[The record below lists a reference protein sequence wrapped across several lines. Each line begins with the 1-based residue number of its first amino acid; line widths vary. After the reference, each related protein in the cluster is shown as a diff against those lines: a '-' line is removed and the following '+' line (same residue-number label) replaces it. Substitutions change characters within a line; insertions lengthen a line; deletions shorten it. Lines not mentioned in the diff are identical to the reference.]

1 MKVLIPDNLHE
12 KSIRFLESRGYEV
25 VTGHA
30 KDEEGLIREVGDA
43 DGLLARSYPF
53 TARVIDAAKKLKVI
67 GRIGVGVDMIDVK
80 HAEEKGIWVGVA
92 RGANTNAVAEHT
104 MSLIAACAKNIVL
117 CDSETKAG
125 NYDIRNKVQAVELRG
140 KTLGV
145 IGLGA
150 IGRTVAEIAHNGFG
164 MEVAGYD
171 MFLSPAIPDYVR
183 ILPSA
188 EDVLKEADVVTLHVP
203 ATPETENM
211 IRRETLQLMKPSA
224 ILVNCARGALVN
236 EADLAEALRDGVIL
250 AAGTD
255 VFTNDIPSADNPLLT
270 AVNMTVSPHYAS
282 FTAESNEMMEM
293 MAAEAVDAVLKG
305 GAPKFPVNS
314 PKL

>member
-12 KSIRFLESRGYEV
+12 KSIRFLKEAGYEV
-25 VTGHA
+25 VTGSA
-30 KDEEGLIREVGDA
+30 KDEEGLIREVRDV

-53 TARVIDAAKKLKVI
+53 TARVIDAAENLKVI

-104 MSLIAACAKNIVL
+104 ISLILACAKHIVL
-117 CDSETKAG
+117 CDSETKKG
-125 NYDIRNKVQAVELRG
+125 NYDVRNTVQAMELRG
-140 KTLGV
+140 KALGV

-150 IGRTVAEIAHNGFG
+150 IGRVVAEIAHNGFG
-164 MEVAGYD
+164 MEVCGYD

-183 ILPSA
+183 ILSSA
-188 EDVLKEADVVTLHVP
+188 ADVLKEADVVTLHVP

-211 IRRETLQLMKPSA
+211 INRDTLRMMKPTA

-236 EADLAEALRDGVIL
+236 EADLAEALKEHVIA

-255 VFTNDIPSADNPLLT
+255 VFTNDKPSEDNPLLT

-282 FTAESNEMMEM
+282 FTAESNDLMEL
-293 MAAEAVDAVLKG
+293 MAAQAVDDVLKG
-305 GAPKFPVNS
+305 GKPKFPVNS
-314 PKL
+314 PKA